1 MNTLLAQLSN
11 PAVPAV
17 DKVIKTAASTDSGVA
32 GATLMAHY
40 IAILLQT
47 SMVLGGLA
55 VILFFAQG
63 ALEWITAGGDH
74 GKVEKAQNRMTNA
87 VIGLGVLSAVVA
99 LVGFIGPVFGMDL
112 LKPVFINQIK

>member
-1 MNTLLAQLSN
+1 
-11 PAVPAV
+11 
-17 DKVIKTAASTDSGVA
+17 VA
-32 GATLMAHY
+32 GATLLAHY

-55 VILFFAQG
+55 VLLFFAQG